1 MTTEEIILSHSHR
14 GMDVLKNYLPLR
26 FVRRAAR
33 RINDLPRGKVL
44 LTTGFF
50 VDGHPETDGPP
61 GTVALASA
69 LRLIG
74 FDPVIITDAFCVS
87 LFVDSGYAALVFE
100 NDFIPET
107 MLTSVDPVCLI
118 SAERCGINADGI
130 YANMLGADISEHTA
144 PVDRLFTAATEAG
157 IYTVGIGDGGNEI
170 GMGNLRDVISCKLNI
185 LPCVVETTDL
195 IISDVSN
202 WGAYALCAELGI
214 LNGKKLLPEYKAIFS
229 IMERMVAYGFVDG
242 VTKKHTAT
250 EDGYPPE
257 VSFQIIN
264 SLLEVQSHGT
274 D

>member
-14 GMDVLKNYLPLR
+14 GMDILKDYLPLR

-33 RINDLPRGKVL
+33 RINELPRGKVL
-44 LTTGFF
+44 ITTGFY
-50 VDGHPETDGPP
+50 VDGHPETDGPA
-61 GTVALASA
+61 GTFVLASA
-69 LRLIG
+69 LRQIG
-74 FDPVIITDAFCVS
+74 FEPVIITDSVCSNLFADTGHATLFC
-87 LFVDSGYAALVFE
+87 E
-100 NDFIPET
+100 NDFVPEEI
-107 MLTSVDPVCLI
+107 LNSVDPVSLI
-118 SAERCGINADGI
+118 SVERCGINTDGV

-144 PVDRLFTAATEAG
+144 PVDRLFKTAMNAG

-185 LPCVVETTDL
+185 SSCIVETSDL
-195 IISDVSN
+195 IIADVSN

-214 LNGKKLLPEYKAIFS
+214 LNGKKLLPEYKYIMSF
-229 IMERMVAYGFVDG
+229 MERMVDSGYIDG
-242 VTKKHTAT
+242 VTRQHTAT